1 MSIRHGF
8 PSLALLVA
16 ASATA
21 CGSLEGNTN
30 TPPVLA
36 TLEGE
41 IDTVSG
47 VTPPSGNVRVAVVWQ
62 GILPDTFNV
71 AEDLPVQPMFP
82 AKFQIQF
89 DAPPPTSALQS
100 VQKVIGLF
108 GARSGSTPTT
118 GACFPGDGGCPEA
131 SAPAPVDAGTPP
143 DAGDLQ
149 MAVGIV
155 VAYLDLNGNGK
166 LDLVQTGATS
176 SPDEIVGV
184 NNDLAIIYL
193 QGDPPSPALL
203 SDLGAV
209 GNPTLGYSLYRHSEC
224 ALMPSSSDAAA
235 TSEDDG
241 GDCAGTGF
249 LPFDTLYTLTMTG
262 KPEFS
267 TLLCKSSPDTSGSVN
282 VYPDGA
288 TPPGGYPLSGSPGL
302 VCSSD
307 GKSYTLTTCKSVPA
321 GLCEVPSCTS
331 DEYELPSMVPTGWIW
346 PCSTTGGS
354 H

>member
-1 MSIRHGF
+1 MTIRHGF
-8 PSLALLVA
+8 PSLALLLA

-21 CGSLEGNTN
+21 CGTLEGSTG
-30 TPPVLA
+30 TSPVLA
-36 TLEGE
+36 TLKGE
-41 IDTVSG
+41 IETVSG
-47 VTPPSGNVRVAVVWQ
+47 VTPPSDAVRVAVVWQ
-62 GILPDTFNV
+62 GILPNMFNV
-71 AEDLPVQPMFP
+71 AEDLPVQPVFP
-82 AKFQIQF
+82 ASFQIQF
-89 DAPPPTSALQS
+89 DTPPPMSALQS
-100 VQKVIGLF
+100 VQGIVSLF
-108 GARSGSTPTT
+108 GPRSGSTPTT

-131 SAPAPVDAGTPP
+131 SAPAPDDASEP

-166 LDLVQTGATS
+166 LDLVQTGASS

-193 QGDPPSPALL
+193 QGDAPSPAVL
-203 SDLGAV
+203 SALGAV
-209 GNPTLGYSLYRHSEC
+209 GNATLGYSLYRHSEC
-224 ALMPSSSDAAA
+224 ALMPSSDAATA
-235 TSEDDG
+235 TGDG
-241 GDCAGTGF
+241 GDDCADTGF

-267 TLLCKSSPDTSGSVN
+267 TLLCQSSPDTSGSVN

-302 VCSSD
+302 VCSSG
-307 GKSYTLTTCKSVPA
+307 GKSYTLTTCKSIPE

-346 PCSTTGGS
+346 PCSTTGGT